1 MHTVQEKPQA
11 AAGVE
16 QIYTGCLAQAAYYI
30 ESRGEA
36 AIIDPLRD
44 PEPYLARAARSGAK
58 IRWIF
63 ETHFHADFVSGHLDL
78 QKRTGATIVYGP
90 SAEPAFAAHVAQD
103 REEFAL
109 GDLTLRVLH
118 TPGHTLES
126 SCFLLMD
133 SARQPQALFTGDTL
147 FLGDVGRPD
156 LAVRSNLSKTD
167 LAGKL
172 YDSLHN
178 QVLPLPDDILLYPG
192 HGAGSACGKHLSK
205 ETVDTLGHQKEVNYA
220 LRAPSRA
227 DFINQVIEGIQ
238 PPPIYFPANARL
250 NREGYSSVQD
260 ALKTG
265 MQALECDAFEAAAN
279 QFQAVVLDTRPSELF
294 AQGHIPQSIHI
305 GLDGQFASWVGSLIG
320 DVQQPILLVTEAG
333 KEMEAVTRL
342 ARIGFDRAL
351 GYLAGGFSAWKAK
364 GREVETLANLT
375 PEQFSASVNAG
386 STHRIL
392 DVRTPSEFAAE
403 HIAGALSFP
412 LDDINRRMSELKPN
426 QAYLVHCAGGYR
438 SMIAASLLKAR
449 GFSQTTNL
457 VGGIQGLKRIGYPL
471 THDNA

>member
-1 MHTVQEKPQA
+1 MNTIQEKPKTA
-11 AAGVE
+11 NGVE

-30 ESRGEA
+30 ESKGEA

-90 SAEPAFAAHVAQD
+90 SAEPAFKAHIAKD
-103 REEFAL
+103 GEEFSV
-109 GDLTLRVLH
+109 GDMTLRVLH

-126 SCFLLMD
+126 TCLLLQD
-133 SARQPQALFTGDTL
+133 REGQPSALFTGDTL

-156 LAVRSNLSKTD
+156 LAVRSHLSKAD

-172 YDSLHN
+172 YDSLHT
-178 QVLPLPDDILLYPG
+178 QILPLPDDIVLYPG

-220 LRAPSRA
+220 LRAPSRG

-238 PPPIYFPANARL
+238 PPPSYFPANARL

-260 ALKTG
+260 AVETG
-265 MQALECDAFEAAAN
+265 MQALQCQAFEAAAN
-279 QFQAVVLDTRPSELF
+279 QYQAVVLDTRPAEIF
-294 AQGHIPQSIHI
+294 AQGHIPNSVHI
-305 GLDGQFASWVGSLIG
+305 GLDGQFASWVGALIG
-320 DVQQPILLVTEAG
+320 DIKQPLLLVTEAG

-342 ARIGFDRAL
+342 ARIGFDRCL
-351 GYLAGGFSAWKAK
+351 GYLQGGFAAWKAE
-364 GREVETLANLT
+364 GRDFETLDNLP
-375 PEQFSASVNAG
+375 PEIFAAKTSAPS
-386 STHRIL
+386 SDIIL
-392 DVRTPSEFAAE
+392 DVRTPSEFATE
-403 HIAGALSFP
+403 HIEGALSVP
-412 LDDINRRMSELKPN
+412 LDDINRRMTDLSPSKN
-426 QAYLVHCAGGYR
+426 YLVHCAGGYR

-449 GFSQTTNL
+449 GFSHITNL
-457 VGGIQGLKRIGYPL
+457 TGGIQGLKRVGYPL
-471 THDNA
+471 THNNT